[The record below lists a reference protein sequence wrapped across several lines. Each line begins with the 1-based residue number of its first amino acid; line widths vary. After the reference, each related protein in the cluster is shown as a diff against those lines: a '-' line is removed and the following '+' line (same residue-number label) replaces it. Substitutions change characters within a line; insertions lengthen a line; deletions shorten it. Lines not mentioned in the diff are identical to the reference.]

1 MKRAL
6 LFLATLLLCAS
17 TLRGQHTTS
26 IAIAEG
32 EYWWGLATDLG
43 CQMPFDGATLLSLD
57 HRTQN
62 LNNQTTPLLL
72 SNTGRY
78 IWCEGPMMCTI
89 SGGVLEISS
98 GRGEIVEGVAEER
111 SLRGAYKAAC
121 AKFFPSS
128 GTTPPAE
135 FFSQPQ
141 YNTWIELTYN
151 QNQAD
156 VMAYAEGIVAN
167 GYPTGVL
174 MIDDNWQKYYGNFEF
189 RPDRFPDPKGMIDRL
204 HEMGFKV
211 MLWISPFVSPDSA
224 EYRDL
229 AKRGFLLKKAD
240 KFGNTSPAIVE
251 WWNGYSAVYD
261 LSNPAAFAH
270 LKGVLEEMQRE
281 YGVDGFKFD
290 GGDPERYPEGVVS
303 PYDGCSYD
311 VEQTELWAKLALEFP
326 YNELRACWQMGGEAL
341 VQRLGDKDYSWDD
354 VAKLVPSMVAAGLL
368 GHLYTCPDMI
378 GGGQWL
384 SFEGVNAEN
393 IDQRLVVRSC
403 QIHSMMPMMQFSVAP
418 WRILSPE
425 NNAICQKY
433 AKWHAS
439 LGAYILSLARHAAA
453 TGEPIV
459 RHMAYEFPGEGFEHC
474 IDQYM
479 LGDRYLVAPIMG
491 PEDSRTVKLP
501 RGEWRDD
508 QGKSYKGGR
517 TYTIDVSIDRLLWF
531 EKM

>member
-6 LFLATLLLCAS
+6 LFLAALLLCAS

-121 AKFFPSS
+121 AKFFPPS